1 MAPAIVVLGDS
12 LSCKGYGI
20 DADSGTWPS
29 ILQRSLG
36 PETSVTQCAQ
46 GRMLASVTDNT
57 LKGNYFGC
65 SRQLGRALNVR
76 GDVFLIC
83 LGTNDVLRPG
93 EGPCT
98 ASTIEDGLVRLVLQL
113 QHCSDAVF
121 KHEPSV
127 FFIQPPNIIG
137 NGSAEQRRIEVLL
150 PALEAA
156 AVRTETSVLPMVEL
170 TAVQKHRDGVHLAP
184 AGASAVAAAVA
195 EGLQKSGALTARFV
209 LKRLPHIGLNLSVGN
224 EYTRDDLFAKCRE
237 KDEEPRKR
245 RRKELRDKLS
255 DATVFE
261 PV

>member
-46 GRMLASVTDNT
+46 GRMLASVTDST

-65 SRQLGRALNVR
+65 SRRLGRALNVR
-76 GDVFLIC
+76 WDVFLIS

-127 FFIQPPNIIG
+127 FSIQPPNIIG
-137 NGSAEQRRIEVLL
+137 NWEW
-150 PALEAA
+150 
-156 AVRTETSVLPMVEL
+156 
-170 TAVQKHRDGVHLAP
+170 
-184 AGASAVAAAVA
+184 
-195 EGLQKSGALTARFV
+195 
-209 LKRLPHIGLNLSVGN
+209 
-224 EYTRDDLFAKCRE
+224 
-237 KDEEPRKR
+237 
-245 RRKELRDKLS
+245 
-255 DATVFE
+255 
-261 PV
+261 